1 MTSSDPLDLHDD
13 TLLEVR
19 FNWASGECIAF
30 LKGSRGPF
38 QVNWSGVTDVHLPR
52 RLDWGPSVSV
62 LTATELDDGETW
74 VLVMQSGDAITIRGK
89 LSSSPHRDA

>member
-1 MTSSDPLDLHDD
+1 MTSSDSLNLHDD

-19 FNWASGECIAF
+19 FNWGSGECIVF

-38 QVNWSGVTDVHLPR
+38 QVAWSGVKEVHLPR

-62 LTATELDDGETW
+62 LSATQLDDGETW

-89 LSSSPHRDA
+89 LSSSPHCDA